1 MLYPLSYEGQW
12 FCCESWSNLG
22 HMSGNLVYRDFN
34 KKTKLHTWRLR
45 VWDGERQVSQTFKA
59 PGGKRESEQAANEEL
74 AKMVRRVARNPG
86 VDHDRTLSDLWEAFY
101 DRVVPD
107 LSPTTQRGY
116 RSVMKGV
123 ILPALGPTKLRD
135 LTSYQLDA
143 FYAKQ
148 RKRVSARSVLSY
160 HRLLSTVCRQAER
173 WGWLEVSPVRNATP
187 PQVPRSEVVSPSLD
201 VVLSLVQSA
210 EGLVQLLIVLAAAL
224 GARRAELV
232 GLRWDDIDYVSGTV
246 RIERSIYEV
255 PGGGVAVKS
264 TKTDRPRI
272 VTLDSASLSA
282 LRTLSA
288 GRSGYVFSK
297 TGETPWRPTRATREY
312 MRVRDLVPAAK
323 GIRLHALR
331 HWHASNLISQ
341 GFDPV
346 TVSKRLGHANPTT
359 TLAIYSHALAQRD
372 QAAADAIGDLLSSNQ
387 VDSGGDGLVVDL
399 GIDGRSLGVGVS
411 EGVLNDQE

>member
-1 MLYPLSYEGQW
+1 
-12 FCCESWSNLG
+12 
-22 HMSGNLVYRDFN
+22 MSGTKTYRGLN
-34 KKTKLHTWRLR
+34 AGVHTWRLR
-45 VWDGERQVSQTFKA
+45 VWDGTRQVSQTFKA
-59 PGGKRESEQAANEEL
+59 PGGKREAERSANEEL
-74 AKMVRRVARNPG
+74 GRMVRRIQRNPG
-86 VDHDRTLSDLWEAFY
+86 VDHDRTLKDLWEAFY

-116 RSVMKGV
+116 KSIMEGV
-123 ILPALGPTKLRD
+123 ILPALGPTRLRD

-143 FYAKQ
+143 FYARQ
-148 RKRVSARSVLSY
+148 RKRVSPRSVLSY
-160 HRLLSTVCRQAER
+160 HRLLSTVFRQAER
-173 WGWLEVSPVRNATP
+173 WGWVEVSPVRNATP
-187 PQVPRSEVVSPSLD
+187 PQVPRSEVVSPALS
-201 VVLSLVQSA
+201 VVRDLVQNA
-210 EGLVQLLIVLAAAL
+210 DGLVQLLIVLAAAL

-272 VTLDSASLSA
+272 VTLDAGSLEA

-288 GRSGYVFSK
+288 GRSGYVFSN

-312 MRVRDLVPAAK
+312 MRVRELVPEAK

-331 HWHASNLISQ
+331 HWHATNLIAQ

-346 TVSKRLGHANPTT
+346 TVSKRLGHSNPTT

-372 QAAADAIGDLLSSNQ
+372 QAAAHAIGELLS
-387 VDSGGDGLVVDL
+387 
-399 GIDGRSLGVGVS
+399 GV
-411 EGVLNDQE
+411 